1 MASYNASSFNSLDW
15 DEILIVDDA
24 HDENKTLIIST
35 TEFKA
40 TQSTNL
46 SIITTFFRAFY
57 NKYSA
62 AL

>member
-35 TEFKA
+35 TEFKV
-40 TQSTNL
+40 TLSTNL
-46 SIITTFFRAFY
+46 
-57 NKYSA
+57 
-62 AL
+62 